1 METVSNIIPYF
12 KQQLSGIADEREII
26 SWAYLSVEQLFGY
39 NRSDCIINS
48 DKELSLELDR
58 KIRNIVSDLRV
69 NKPLQYIFG
78 ETEFYGLKFKIN
90 EYTLIPRSETE
101 ELVDWILKED
111 FISALD
117 IGTGS
122 GCIAIVLAKNT
133 NALITAIDVS
143 EDALNVAK
151 QNSIINKV
159 EINFLH
165 QDIFKTSI
173 LPQVDLIVS
182 NPPYVLDS
190 EKKTMHDNVVQYEP
204 NQALFVSDNNPL
216 LFYKKIGDLAS
227 KSLNCGGKLFFEV
240 NENFGNNIIEI
251 LTEIGF
257 VDIELKKDINDRD
270 RMIKAI
276 WK

>member
-1 METVSNIIPYF
+1 MQTVSNIIPYF

-26 SWAYLSVEQLFGY
+26 SWAYLSIEQLFGY

-257 VDIELKKDINDRD
+257 VDIELKKDINDKD
-270 RMIKAI
+270 RMVKAI
-276 WK
+276 KK